1 MFLLDSSPFHKSDP
15 DNSRICVLSP
25 SRGNKAP
32 SGVRGF
38 VGPPTDYRMIT
49 VADCSQTMPPHAFL
63 SHVSTS
69 WQQQNENRCKLC
81 SQLKRQLY
89 FSDVFVICS
98 LLVLSVCLQE
108 SFSDSCC
115 TSTSSCWFTFQ
126 KSFLHR
132 HGQTRLVKASLSG
145 PLFTKSMKDLFIL

>member
-1 MFLLDSSPFHKSDP
+1 MLNKKICPRSDVFV
-15 DNSRICVLSP
+15 RFCALSP

-38 VGPPTDYRMIT
+38 VGPPTDYRIRIT
-49 VADCSQTMPPHAFL
+49 VADCSQTMTPRAFL

-69 WQQQNENRCKLC
+69 WRQQNEKCCKLC

-89 FSDVFVICS
+89 FSDAFVICS
-98 LLVLSVCLQE
+98 LLVRSVCLQE

-115 TSTSSCWFTFQ
+115 TSTSSCWVTFQ

-132 HGQTRLVKASLSG
+132 HGQTRLVKTSLSG
-145 PLFTKSMKDLFIL
+145 PLFTSMKDLFIYF